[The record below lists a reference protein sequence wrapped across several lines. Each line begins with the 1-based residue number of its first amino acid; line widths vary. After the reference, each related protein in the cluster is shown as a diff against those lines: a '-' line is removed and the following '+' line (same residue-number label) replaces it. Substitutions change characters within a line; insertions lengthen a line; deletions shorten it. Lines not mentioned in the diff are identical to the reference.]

1 MDETIEVA
9 NRERLKSL
17 MLDILLME
25 PEEFTFDLRRDQVDT
40 WDSLAIV
47 AIAVGVQET
56 FGYHLTQQEA
66 MSIQGVQDIIA
77 ILRQKGVPID
87 D

>member
-1 MDETIEVA
+1 MGQTIEA
-9 NRERLKSL
+9 TNRERLKSV

-25 PEEFTFDLRRDQVDT
+25 PDEFTFDLQRDQAET

-47 AIAVGVQET
+47 AIAVGIQET
-56 FGYHLTQQEA
+56 FGYHLTQDEA
-66 MSIQGVQDIIA
+66 MSIRGVQDIIA

-87 D
+87 E